1 MEGQVV
7 CNKSVKGGAPTCPN
21 LQVFVSA
28 HCALHSCAYQTNH
41 IRIIQQRA
49 FRRLAIIFVP
59 FHTSLVLYWGGTI
72 HGEIWSAS
80 HEVKPEKY
88 FKKTMQIQDKRSKR
102 ANEVNCKNRDKV
114 ALFNHSKSAA
124 SLSALFKRLVFKYI
138 HTYITCIFNNPRSR
152 ETILVAIKRILL
164 ITTVIQQENWTNYC
178 NCRRYVA
185 DRNQVSQEDM

>member
-7 CNKSVKGGAPTCPN
+7 CNKSVKGGAPTRPN
-21 LQVFVSA
+21 LQVFVCA

-114 ALFNHSKSAA
+114 GSRSSIIRNLRLLCRHYSKDWF
-124 SLSALFKRLVFKYI
+124 LNTYI
-138 HTYITCIFNNPRSR
+138 HTYIHT
-152 ETILVAIKRILL
+152 
-164 ITTVIQQENWTNYC
+164 
-178 NCRRYVA
+178 
-185 DRNQVSQEDM
+185 